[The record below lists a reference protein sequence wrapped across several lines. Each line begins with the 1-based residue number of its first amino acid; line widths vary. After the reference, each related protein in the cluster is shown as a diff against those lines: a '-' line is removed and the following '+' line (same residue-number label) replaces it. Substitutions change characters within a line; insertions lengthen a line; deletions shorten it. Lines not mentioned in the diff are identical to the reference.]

1 MNGKVT
7 KTEAMSFNSTNLVH
21 FGVEVRHLPLARH
34 LPGAAKY
41 ISTRNWALA
50 RDELKFSRCFDR
62 VAELRE
68 ASEWGPSHLTSGQRL
83 PIPQTNWDCL
93 LEQVW
98 FMARDF
104 EQEGRWKREMAKIL
118 ANEARKLYKLRGAG
132 KDTTCFYTQSRQ
144 FLLDNFQKVYGPG
157 SGLVLE
163 PTVPPKHGF
172 ISASPLP
179 EPSVPNVANLAIDD
193 HQNRGPHVNWLP
205 IEDSLLV
212 YLLKIMPGNSLG
224 SIAGILN
231 LMCHN
236 SHRIRTA
243 SDVYKRIPL
252 LSNHDVRHNAKRHL
266 DRMALMNSASTKLI
280 AAKNTAPP
288 KKLNMSAH
296 PSHEAAA
303 RKANLNISKLL
314 TPQELAMRRIQ
325 RARIMTDPSGAIMS
339 VVPTHNTTAGQLPRA
354 PGPPGSPNQ
363 RPVNTAVYQAAVAA
377 ASAATRVGAPAA
389 QGSPAIN
396 HPATPMRPTAP
407 VIPRP
412 GIAVPSAAIA
422 QQQRQALLNR
432 SHQMTNYIA
441 TMQARPNGSPLLRPP
456 SSQSSIV
463 DGSPPRPGQASSS
476 TSASPNKT
484 PPKTI
489 RAARKQ

>member
-1 MNGKVT
+1 M
-7 KTEAMSFNSTNLVH
+7 VH

-62 VAELRE
+62 VVELRE
-68 ASEWGPSHLTSGQRL
+68 ASKWGPSHLASGQKF
-83 PIPQTNWDCL
+83 PIPQTRWDYL
-93 LEQVW
+93 LEEVW

-118 ANEARKLYKLRGAG
+118 ANEARKLYKLKGAG
-132 KDTTCFYTQSRQ
+132 KDTTCFYTPSRQ
-144 FLLDNFQKVYGPG
+144 FLLDNVQKVYGPG

-163 PTVPPKHGF
+163 PIAPLKHGF
-172 ISASPLP
+172 MPASPPL
-179 EPSVPNVANLAIDD
+179 EPSIPSVTNFPVDD
-193 HQNRGPHVNWLP
+193 RPNRGTHMNWSP
-205 IEDSLLV
+205 IEDSLLAH
-212 YLLKIMPGNSLG
+212 LLKIMPGNSLG
-224 SIAGILN
+224 SISGILN

-236 SHRIRTA
+236 SHRIRIA
-243 SDVYKRIPL
+243 SDVHKRIPL
-252 LSNHDVRHNAKRHL
+252 LSNHEVRHNAKRHL
-266 DRMALMNSASTKLI
+266 DRITLMNSASTKLI

-288 KKLNMSAH
+288 KKLNMTAH

-339 VVPTHNTTAGQLPRA
+339 VVPTHNAAAGQLPRA

-363 RPVNTAVYQAAVAA
+363 RPVNAAVYQAAVAA
-377 ASAATRVGAPAA
+377 ASAATRVSAPA

-396 HPATPMRPTAP
+396 NPATPMRPAAP
-407 VIPRP
+407 AIPRP
-412 GIAVPSAAIA
+412 GMVVPSAAIA

-441 TMQARPNGSPLLRPP
+441 TMQARPTGSPLLRPP

-463 DGSPPRPGQASSS
+463 DGSPPRSSQASSS
-476 TSASPNKT
+476 PSASPGKT
-484 PPKTI
+484 PPKNA
-489 RAARKQ
+489 RSARKQ